1 MVPPDHFYVQSPP
14 GGAKVPALDRPPLP
28 LSSDPHGSHYY
39 NTTVH
44 YLTNDTTHTILL
56 AGNTTGDL
64 QMNRWA
70 VSDWSKRCWLRV
82 LVRTVP
88 HLTINRTQLFVKQG

>member
-39 NTTVH
+39 NKTVH

-70 VSDWSKRCWLRV
+70 V
-82 LVRTVP
+82 
-88 HLTINRTQLFVKQG
+88 